1 MYRLCGGDAVVQR
14 LDGIITK
21 QDRCI
26 VFPNIYQHQVQPFE
40 LQDPT
45 RPGSRKILVFFLVNP
60 EEVSTTFVP
69 PQQAEWHPVI
79 ETLQEIEPR
88 LPLEIEQ
95 MISELADRPKL
106 MELEEAKKYREELMK
121 ERKFIVQTT
130 NDELFARPFSL
141 CEH

>member
-1 MYRLCGGDAVVQR
+1 MYRLCDGDAVVQR

-26 VFPNIYQHQVQPFE
+26 VFPNIYQRQVQPFE

-60 EEVSTTFVP
+60 EE
-69 PQQAEWHPVI
+69 AEWHPVI

-88 LPLEIEQ
+88 LPLEIGQ
-95 MISELADRPKL
+95 MISELSDRSKL
-106 MELEEAKKYREELMK
+106 MGLEEAKKYREELMK
-121 ERKFIVQTT
+121 ERKFFVQTT
-130 NDELFARPFSL
+130 NDELLARPFSF

>member
-1 MYRLCGGDAVVQR
+1 MYRLCDGDAVVQR

-26 VFPNIYQHQVQPFE
+26 VFPNIYQRQVQPFE

-45 RPGSRKILVFFLVNP
+45 RPGSRKIL
-60 EEVSTTFVP
+60 
-69 PQQAEWHPVI
+69 AEWHPVI

-88 LPLEIEQ
+88 LPLEIGQ
-95 MISELADRPKL
+95 MISELSDRSKL
-106 MELEEAKKYREELMK
+106 MGLEEAKKYREELMK
-121 ERKFIVQTT
+121 ERKFFVQTT
-130 NDELFARPFSL
+130 NDELLARPFSF